1 MTFADA
7 IKAGFKNYA
16 QFRGVASRS
25 EYWYWVLFTVLVGL
39 VFSTIDS
46 VMAGP
51 SNGSEIAN
59 ASGWLANISSLV
71 FFLPNLSVGVRR
83 MRDAGF
89 SAWFLLV
96 QLVPVIPFVVTIATF
111 VAELSG
117 AVGDGNSAEAL
128 AGFGGALAFIAAN
141 PYSEQATQFLANLPG
156 ILATFSGTF
165 TWFSISLLVTLA
177 VAIFFLV
184 IYTRPT
190 KTREQGNTLVAAA
203 PAAAP
208 LEDFGTTA

>member
-96 QLVPVIPFVVTIATF
+96 QLVPMIPFVVTISTLISE
-111 VAELSG
+111 VAAFAGTSNPG
-117 AVGDGNSAEAL
+117 EAL
-128 AGFGGALAFIAAN
+128 VSFIGALAYVAVN
-141 PYSEQATQFLANLPG
+141 PLSEESASFLAAFP
-156 ILATFSGTF
+156 GTF
-165 TWFSISLLVTLA
+165 TWIGITLLVTLA

-190 KTREQGNTLVAAA
+190 KTREQGNALVAAA

-208 LEDFGTTA
+208 LEDSGTTA

>member
-25 EYWYWVLFTVLVGL
+25 EYWYWVLFTFLVSVVLG
-39 VFSTIDS
+39 TIDG
-46 VMAGP
+46 VMAA
-51 SNGSEIAN
+51 GSLGQQATDPIAM
-59 ASGWLANISSLV
+59 SGTLGNIASLV
-71 FFLPNLSVGVRR
+71 FLLPNLTVGVRR

-96 QLVPVIPFVVTIATF
+96 QLVPMIPFVVTIATF

-117 AVGDGNSAEAL
+117 AVGDGNIAEAL
-128 AGFGGALAFIAAN
+128 SAFGAALVFIAVN
-141 PYSEQATQFLANLPG
+141 PASEQASQF
-156 ILATFSGTF
+156 LATFSGTF
-165 TWFSISLLVTLA
+165 TWFGISLLVTLA

-190 KTREQGNTLVAAA
+190 KTREQGNALVAAA

-208 LEDFGTTA
+208 LEDSGTTA

>member
-7 IKAGFKNYA
+7 IKAGFKNYV

-25 EYWYWVLFTVLVGL
+25 EYWYWALFTVLVGL
-39 VFSTIDS
+39 VFSTIEN
-46 VMAGP
+46 VIAGP
-51 SNGSEIAN
+51 SSSSGLADST
-59 ASGWLANISSLV
+59 GWLTNISSLV

-96 QLVPVIPFVVTIATF
+96 QAVPMIPVVITISTLVSE
-111 VAELSG
+111 VAAYAGTSNLG
-117 AVGDGNSAEAL
+117 EAL
-128 AGFGGALAFIAAN
+128 LSFIGALAYVAENPGGQDTAA
-141 PYSEQATQFLANLPG
+141 FLAAFP
-156 ILATFSGTF
+156 GTF
-165 TWFSISLLVTLA
+165 TWIGITLLVISA
-177 VAIFFLV
+177 VAIFFVV

-203 PAAAP
+203 PAAASP
-208 LEDFGTTA
+208 EDSGTTA